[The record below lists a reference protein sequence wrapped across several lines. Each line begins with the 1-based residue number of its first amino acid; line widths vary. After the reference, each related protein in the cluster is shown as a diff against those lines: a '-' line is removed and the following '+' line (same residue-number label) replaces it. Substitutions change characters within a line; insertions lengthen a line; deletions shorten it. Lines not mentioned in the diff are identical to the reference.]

1 MKNAL
6 TLLAALILF
15 PCFSRGA
22 PDERWRTATGSL
34 GEIKGVC
41 VVVQYDAPTDERYG
55 LSKEDLQS
63 ALELRLKAND
73 IRVLSDEEWSKT
85 SRRPYLCLTVQGS
98 KLTAGAGDPNYL
110 FAWGLDL
117 IQRVKI
123 LDPAKTE
130 SKAIT
135 WTEEYSAVL
144 PEHQLRTI
152 SEKVSD
158 LALEFANAVKTA
170 EKGEYR

>member
-1 MKNAL
+1 
-6 TLLAALILF
+6 
-15 PCFSRGA
+15 
-22 PDERWRTATGSL
+22 
-34 GEIKGVC
+34 
-41 VVVQYDAPTDERYG
+41 
-55 LSKEDLQS
+55 
-63 ALELRLKAND
+63 
-73 IRVLSDEEWSKT
+73 
-85 SRRPYLCLTVQGS
+85 
-98 KLTAGAGDPNYL
+98 
-110 FAWGLDL
+110 
-117 IQRVKI
+117 VKI